1 MILCSIEVIGLYL
14 NIPHKDYLT
23 SPHRFFELSDNKQ
36 ISSDTLYKLIELVL
50 KNIISEYDQETFTPF
65 YL

>member
-50 KNIISEYDQETFTPF
+50 KNIF
-65 YL
+65 